1 MSKLFTRF
9 AGWCAWAFGHPL
21 AFILAIGLTGVN
33 ANLVRLYGD
42 QPLYRLHLS
51 IYKQNV
57 WNLNRLF
64 VCAPGRECEVARAP
78 SQDNVME
85 QILTTLLKD
94 KRVRVKTAGPT
105 AHQALL
111 DHLPRAHSPHGQPI
125 KPKDGKEPD
134 NQQRCREH

>member
-1 MSKLFTRF
+1 MARAESRCKCSSPRI
-9 AGWCAWAFGHPL
+9 CFGP
-21 AFILAIGLTGVN
+21 AAIGLTGAD

-42 QPLYRLHLS
+42 QPLDRLHLS
-51 IYKQNV
+51 IHKQHV

-64 VCAPGRECEVARAP
+64 VCAPGRECKVARAP
-78 SQDNVME
+78 PQDNVME

-94 KRVRVKTAGPT
+94 KRVRVETAGPT

-125 KPKDGKEPD
+125 KSKDGSQTISNAVE
-134 NQQRCREH
+134 NIR